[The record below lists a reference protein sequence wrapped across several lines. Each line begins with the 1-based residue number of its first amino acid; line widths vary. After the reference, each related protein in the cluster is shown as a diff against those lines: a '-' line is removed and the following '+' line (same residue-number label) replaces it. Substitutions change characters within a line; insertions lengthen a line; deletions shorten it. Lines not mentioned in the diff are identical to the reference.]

1 MQIKM
6 NRKIDKNHKKKNL
19 LEDIC
24 IFRENNYYVL
34 EKYNHLLNG
43 LAENSS
49 LMAIISTLIIEGQ
62 YNIVDKTWLLETNS
76 SGLQFKRL

>member
-1 MQIKM
+1 M
-6 NRKIDKNHKKKNL
+6 NRKIDQKEKKNL
-19 LEDIC
+19 LEYIC

-49 LMAIISTLIIEGQ
+49 LMAIISTPIIKRQ

-76 SGLQFKRL
+76 LGLQFKRL